1 MSACKTLV
9 SHRANISL
17 PKVQPNTSRTC
28 PADTVH
34 TLTHFVT
41 PTQIGKLL
49 NSFFHASWHIFPGR
63 CSNCPSRLLVLA
75 RVHVMN
81 VFASVSLCN
90 YKWQPIWWRSSADK
104 FLKTG
109 LGGVSVDE
117 EVEAVYGSSFPRGV
131 ITINPEVINRQ
142 HCPILVMLC
151 FMDMF
156 CMCYFFSLLFFTEF

>member
-1 MSACKTLV
+1 MPSRHGTHTHTFCHANANRKTFEL
-9 SHRANISL
+9 
-17 PKVQPNTSRTC
+17 
-28 PADTVH
+28 
-34 TLTHFVT
+34 
-41 PTQIGKLL
+41 
-49 NSFFHASWHIFPGR
+49 FFHASWHIFPGR

-90 YKWQPIWWRSSADK
+90 YKWQSIWWRSSADK

-156 CMCYFFSLLFFTEF
+156 CMCYFFSLLFFAEFEHFCGCSSLGLLKSTSRLELIL